1 MLGEEKVVGI
11 CTEREERM
19 KCIYTDG
26 IRRIGKNEKREREAD
41 GFYNYIQGKI
51 DRDQKKDK
59 QRDEKRKKNGKWNAL
74 SSLEDEKSSQRTL
87 GVDSMAAMSSIG

>member
-19 KCIYTDG
+19 KWIYTDG

-41 GFYNYIQGKI
+41 KQPKILELSYQGNV
-51 DRDQKKDK
+51 
-59 QRDEKRKKNGKWNAL
+59 KNNF
-74 SSLEDEKSSQRTL
+74 T
-87 GVDSMAAMSSIG
+87 V